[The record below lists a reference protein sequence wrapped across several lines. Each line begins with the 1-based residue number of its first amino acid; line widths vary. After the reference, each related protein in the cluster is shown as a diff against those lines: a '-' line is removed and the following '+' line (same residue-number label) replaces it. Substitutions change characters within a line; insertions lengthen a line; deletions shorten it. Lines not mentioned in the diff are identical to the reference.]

1 MPRIRSIQTYLIV
14 IMSGMVAASG
24 ILLTAYSGLQLAPL
38 VDMASSQQ
46 LEQQY
51 QTAITAIEYE
61 TRTARVVGRMIAAL
75 PPVADAI
82 ERRDR
87 DAAIRLLTPAHQVL
101 REEGVTVTNLDLP
114 PATVFLRLHDPKAFG
129 DDISARRKTIVT
141 AIETGKTVSGIE
153 PGRDILTIWS
163 SAPILRDSKVQ
174 ALVDVG
180 IMLNQSFLDRLKQ
193 RTGLDVALQVPNG
206 EAFNTL
212 GATFS
217 ERTLTHPG
225 ELQKVLAGGSITRN
239 DTMGGR
245 PVAIY
250 VGVIRNFAGQP
261 VAALELIKDM
271 SDYAA
276 IVTAARRDLTIGSLL
291 VVSVG
296 VVVAIFLAR
305 RLIRPLMRMIEA
317 MGRLSRGDTEI
328 AIPEVER
335 RDEVGDIARAVGVFK
350 HNMVETEKLRA
361 EQELAKVEAARTQR
375 ATMLALSDRFERS
388 IGGIVIAVADAAND
402 MQATAGTMSK
412 TAETASNQALS
423 VSAASEQASRNVQ
436 TVATATEALLASISE
451 IGGQAD
457 RSARIAIA
465 ASEQAQRTNA
475 TVSALADSAGR
486 ISEVV
491 RLIETI
497 AGQTNLLALNATIEA
512 AHAGEHGKGFAV
524 VASEVKSLAN
534 QTATAT
540 EDIRSQIQDIQRA
553 SGDSVDAIR
562 AIASTV
568 DELTAIAGTIA
579 SAVEEQSAAA
589 REIASSVAQAAQ
601 GTNEVTGGIAG
612 VSDASSDVGSAA
624 TEVLGAAGALSQQS
638 RNLKSEVAH
647 FLSGVRAA

>member
-51 QTAITAIEYE
+51 QTAITAIDYE

>member
-524 VASEVKSLAN
+524 VAREVKSLAN

>member
-51 QTAITAIEYE
+51 QTAITAIDYE

-141 AIETGKTVSGIE
+141 ASETGKTVSGIE
-153 PGRDILTIWS
+153 PRRDILTIWS
-163 SAPILRDSKVQ
+163 SAPILRDSKVL

-217 ERTLTHPG
+217 ERTLTRPG
-225 ELQKVLAGGSITRN
+225 ELQKVLAGDSITRN

-276 IVTAARRDLTIGSLL
+276 IVAAARRDLTIGSLL

-317 MGRLSRGDTEI
+317 MGRLSRGDTEVT
-328 AIPEVER
+328 IPEVER

-412 TAETASNQALS
+412 TAETASNQAIS

-540 EDIRSQIQDIQRA
+540 EDIRAQIQDIQRA

-562 AIASTV
+562 AIAATV